1 MPSNLVDTSPD
12 VVKDVIKLVNL
23 SQGHPSA
30 ACTCAKDSEA
40 KHQSSKP
47 WTCILHPDSEHLR
60 LHPQTMNE
68 SLWFAA
74 GRLDRD
80 ATPSTLNPNA

>member
-1 MPSNLVDTSPD
+1 MKTMQKNLVDTPPD

-47 WTCILHPDSEHLR
+47 WTCILNPDPEIPSIQ
-60 LHPQTMNE
+60 PQNHE
-68 SLWFAA
+68 SVTVVRSSAA
-74 GRLDRD
+74 
-80 ATPSTLNPNA
+80 